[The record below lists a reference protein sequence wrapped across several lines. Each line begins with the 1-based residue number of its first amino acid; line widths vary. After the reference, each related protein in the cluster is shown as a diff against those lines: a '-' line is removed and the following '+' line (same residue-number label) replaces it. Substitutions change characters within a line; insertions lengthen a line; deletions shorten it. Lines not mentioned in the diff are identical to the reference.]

1 MCAYILNPLIA
12 LYECSSACLNSAE
25 ILHFF
30 QRTSPLKTLVV
41 VVVVVALSSLD
52 TDDDDD
58 AHPHHHHLFFFV
70 FIIIDEDEEEKETQ
84 DGEKCNNPFR
94 SQRLFSPK
102 TTRTTGNEKTT
113 TRRRPERFRRH
124 DATTTTFTAAFHPK
138 SYGCSPRRPPG
149 ESRGKC
155 ARRNRRA
162 LDRSVRGVAEKR
174 ANCDG
179 EETVAR
185 RVARRRGE

>member
-1 MCAYILNPLIA
+1 MYAYIRNPLIA

-30 QRTSPLKTLVV
+30 QRTSPLKTRV
-41 VVVVVALSSLD
+41 VVVVVALASLD
-52 TDDDDD
+52 TDDDD

-102 TTRTTGNEKTT
+102 STRTTGNETTT

-124 DATTTTFTAAFHPK
+124 DATTTTFTAAFHRK
-138 SYGCSPRRPPG
+138 TSHRCSPRRPPG
-149 ESRGKC
+149 ESRGKR

-185 RVARRRGE
+185 RVARRRDE